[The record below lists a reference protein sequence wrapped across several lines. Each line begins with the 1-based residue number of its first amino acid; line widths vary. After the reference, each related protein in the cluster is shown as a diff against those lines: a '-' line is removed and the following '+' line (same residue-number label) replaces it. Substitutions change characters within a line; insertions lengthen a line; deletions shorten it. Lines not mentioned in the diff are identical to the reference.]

1 MKHLFVIC
9 LPALLFFACSRKSA
23 ETRPT
28 VFHSKTSD
36 RFCMDGQSYLMDRSA
51 LSGFPGYEDM
61 FRPDTIA
68 VGSLP
73 VPGKEGKS
81 DKFYVVQWGLHHDSL
96 YLQAVDYD
104 RRVAQTIKDP
114 EVLYRL
120 IEKLTGRTF
129 DASGRIFADWA
140 SGCYRVK
147 LPDTP
152 PSLQEMPPL
161 KTESSHWSMRRHV
174 ELTFDNG
181 RLVSR
186 KTFDPAT
193 GRTTNDIGD
202 SNRSADSSLENRIP

>member
-1 MKHLFVIC
+1 M
-9 LPALLFFACSRKSA
+9 
-23 ETRPT
+23 RPT
-28 VFHSKTSD
+28 VFHSETSD
-36 RFCMDGQSYLMDRSA
+36 RFCMDGRSYLMDRSA
-51 LSGFPGYEDM
+51 LSDFAGYEDM
-61 FRPDTIA
+61 FQPDTIA

-104 RRVAQTIKDP
+104 RRVAQTIKNP

-129 DASGRIFADWA
+129 DASRQIFADWVN
-140 SGCYRVK
+140 GCYCVK

-152 PSLQEMPPL
+152 PSPQEMPPL